1 MYKATIGLEIHFES
15 KTKSKMFCSC
25 PNEENN
31 SLDETPN
38 INTCPVCMGHPGVLP
53 VINQEAIDMIIK
65 TGLALN
71 CKIAE
76 RTKFDRKNY
85 FYPDL
90 PKGYQISQ
98 FDMPVCYEGYL
109 DVPLEDG
116 SSKRVRITRIH
127 MEEDTA
133 KSYHMEDGATLI
145 DFNRSGVPLMELV
158 TEPDMHT
165 GEEARRFA
173 QELQLILKYLDVS
186 GADMEKGQMRC
197 EVNISINTDA
207 DDELGTKV
215 EIKNLN
221 SFKSVEKSIEYE
233 TKRQAEALKNNE
245 EIIQETRGWYD
256 DKECTF
262 SQRSKEDAHEYRYFP
277 EPDLPVL
284 DIKSDRIEKMK
295 ISLPELPNQKRKRF
309 TEEYGLDHKTIE
321 FFVYE
326 PEIADFFEKTATEL
340 ECWFKDC
347 NQSGDIKPED
357 RINIIKLCTNYIT
370 TDLQAILKNDPK
382 ASTSEN
388 AFVFLKE
395 KITPENFAEFIC
407 LIATNKIT
415 SKIAKIVLPE
425 MYKLG
430 KDPSQIIE
438 DQGLLPITDDSEVLK
453 IVVEVLKNN
462 PKPVADYKAGK
473 QNSFAFLI
481 GQIMAASKGKADP
494 KKAAEVLKKELEK

>member
-15 KTKSKMFCSC
+15 KTNSKMFCSC

-53 VINQEAIDMIIK
+53 VINKEAINKLIK

-71 CKIAE
+71 CKIAKN
-76 RTKFDRKNY
+76 TKFDKKNY

-98 FDMPVCYEGYL
+98 FDLPICYGGYL
-109 DVPLEDG
+109 DFTLDDG
-116 SSKRVRITRIH
+116 SVKRVRITRIH

-133 KSYHMEDGATLI
+133 KSYHMSDGSTLI

-158 TEPDMHT
+158 TEPDIHS

-173 QELQLILKYLDVS
+173 QELQLLLKYIDVS
-186 GADMEKGQMRC
+186 NADMEKGQMRC
-197 EVNISINTDA
+197 EVNISLNKEE

-215 EIKNLN
+215 EVKNLN

-233 TKRQAEALKNNE
+233 AKRQEKLLIE
-245 EIIQETRGWYD
+245 GESVIQETRGWYD

-277 EPDLPVL
+277 EPDLPSL
-284 DIKSDRIEKMK
+284 EFEDDRIEK
-295 ISLPELPNQKRKRF
+295 IRLSLPELPSKKRERF
-309 TEEYGLDHKTIE
+309 RNEYGLEYKVIE

-326 PEIADFFEKTATEL
+326 PILADYFEKTASELYSWYDETDNKNVITE
-340 ECWFKDC
+340 EEKA
-347 NQSGDIKPED
+347 NMIK
-357 RINIIKLCTNYIT
+357 ICTNYIL
-370 TDLQAILKNDPK
+370 TDLQSILKND
-382 ASTSEN
+382 SEIKDCGYDSSY
-388 AFVFLKE
+388 LQKR
-395 KITPENFAEFIC
+395 ISPENFAELIC
-407 LIATNKIT
+407 LIAQNKIT

-425 MYKLG
+425 MYEKG
-430 KDPSQIIE
+430 KDPSQIIKDNNLSPISNNDE
-438 DQGLLPITDDSEVLK
+438 LLIIIKDVIE
-453 IVVEVLKNN
+453 KNQ
-462 PKPVADYKAGK
+462 KPVNDYKEGK
-473 QNSFAFLI
+473 QNSFSFLI
-481 GQIMAASKGKADP
+481 GQIMASSKGKADP
-494 KKAAEVLKKELEK
+494 RIAAELLKKELEK